1 MKLLSM
7 KMKVDGSIWFVSV
20 DNPDDGECC
29 PELGI
34 VYPRADGIK
43 ENVDKLRSINGKGN
57 PAPTID
63 DF

>member
-1 MKLLSM
+1 
-7 KMKVDGSIWFVSV
+7 MKVDGSIWFVSV